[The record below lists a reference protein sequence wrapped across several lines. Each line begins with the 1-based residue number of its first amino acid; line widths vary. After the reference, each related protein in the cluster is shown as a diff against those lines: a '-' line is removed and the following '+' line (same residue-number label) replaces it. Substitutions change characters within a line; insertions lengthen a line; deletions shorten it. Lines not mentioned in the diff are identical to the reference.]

1 MGAVLDFVLD
11 IIIESLEINLKV
23 ILKGFLGELALI
35 LDGCIVTKEIIYM
48 AYDQAEGAY
57 HYVVSYRE

>member
-1 MGAVLDFVLD
+1 MGAVLDLVLD
-11 IIIESLEINLKV
+11 VIIESLEINLEA

-48 AYDQAEGAY
+48 AYDQAEPKAR
-57 HYVVSYRE
+57 S

>member
-1 MGAVLDFVLD
+1 MGAVLDLVLD
-11 IIIESLEINLKV
+11 VIIESLEINLEA

-35 LDGCIVTKEIIYM
+35 LDGCIVAKKIIYM

-57 HYVVSYRE
+57 RCSQ